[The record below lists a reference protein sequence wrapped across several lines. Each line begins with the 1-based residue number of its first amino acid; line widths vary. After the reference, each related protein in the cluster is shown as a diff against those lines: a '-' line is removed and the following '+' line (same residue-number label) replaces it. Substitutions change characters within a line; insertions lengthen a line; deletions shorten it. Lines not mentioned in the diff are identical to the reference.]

1 MKKIIGIAFLLAVCM
16 LLAPLSAV
24 SEERVISVAGRP
36 SDKDIT
42 EKQTDPE
49 AAVTDEL
56 KVCDH
61 KTGEIMT
68 LSAKDYIFGVVAAEM
83 PALYHSEALTAQ
95 AVAAWTFACVRRTEN
110 QGKSYDITTDN
121 TGDQSFVT
129 REEAKLKW
137 GSKAEE
143 YTEKI
148 DSAVEKAL
156 GYMITYKGAP
166 ITAVYHA
173 VSAGKTEDAANVWGK
188 EIAYLKPV
196 SSEGDKLAQNYISE
210 VPFTFEELKEKFAE
224 EAELSEDS
232 ENLFAVKS
240 KSTSGTVT
248 EIQVAGKSMSGA
260 RVRSLLDLRSSC
272 FEAKKTETGW
282 TFTVYGYGHG
292 VGMSQTGA
300 DYMAKQGADFKEI
313 LTHYYS
319 GVKIEKIKT

>member
-16 LLAPLSAV
+16 LLAPLSVVTGEGA
-24 SEERVISVAGRP
+24 ISVSGRP
-36 SDKDIT
+36 SDKD
-42 EKQTDPE
+42 
-49 AAVTDEL
+49 VTDKLTNPDMAVAESF

-95 AVAAWTFACVRRTEN
+95 AVAAWTFACVRRAEN
-110 QGKSYDITTDN
+110 EGKSYDITTDN
-121 TGDQSFVT
+121 TGDQSFIT
-129 REEAKLKW
+129 REAAKLKW
-137 GSKAEE
+137 GDKATE
-143 YTEKI
+143 YTAKI
-148 DSAVEKAL
+148 EVAVETAL
-156 GYMITYKGAP
+156 GYMITYEGAP

-173 VSAGKTEDAANVWGK
+173 VSSGKTEDAVHVWGR

-196 SSEGDKLAQNYISE
+196 SSEGDRLAQNYISE
-210 VPFTFEELKEKFAE
+210 VSFTFDELKEKFAE
-224 EAELSEDS
+224 ETELTEDG
-232 ENLFAVKS
+232 EKLFVVKA
-240 KSTSGTVT
+240 KSDSGTVT
-248 EIQVAGKSMSGA
+248 EIEVAGKSMSGA

-272 FEAKKTETGW
+272 FEVKRTDEGW

-319 GVKIEKIKT
+319 GVKIEKIKN